1 MSNQTGV
8 LYVVATPIGNMEDI
22 SRRAE
27 RILNEV
33 DLILAEDTRHSGH
46 LLKQLVI
53 STPTQSLHDHN
64 ELDRVPMIIR
74 ELQNG
79 KNLALISDAGTPL
92 ISDPGYHLID
102 ALQQQGLRVCPIP
115 GASAVITALSAAGLA
130 SDRFSFEG
138 FLPAKRVNRKDTYSE
153 LLNETRTLIF
163 YESPH
168 RIMESLADAID
179 IFGGDRLAAIARE
192 LTKLHE
198 DIKRGTLQDLYTWL
212 QENTE
217 KQRGEFVL
225 MISGNGEPVR
235 EEELEVRRILS
246 VLLKELPTKKA
257 AEMAADITG
266 QKKNQLYQMALEIKD
281 SE

>member
-1 MSNQTGV
+1 
-8 LYVVATPIGNMEDI
+8 
-22 SRRAE
+22 
-27 RILNEV
+27 
-33 DLILAEDTRHSGH
+33 
-46 LLKQLVI
+46 
-53 STPTQSLHDHN
+53 
-64 ELDRVPMIIR
+64 
-74 ELQNG
+74 
-79 KNLALISDAGTPL
+79 
-92 ISDPGYHLID
+92 
-102 ALQQQGLRVCPIP
+102 
-115 GASAVITALSAAGLA
+115 
-130 SDRFSFEG
+130 
-138 FLPAKRVNRKDTYSE
+138 
-153 LLNETRTLIF
+153 
-163 YESPH
+163 
-168 RIMESLADAID
+168 MESLADAID

-225 MISGNGEPVR
+225 MIAGNGEPVR